1 MKLMRSFY
9 ADKHNRYWR
18 NEISVNKGNSQGL
31 WRTLHGV
38 LGDSAR
44 NDDSPFCADDF
55 AKYFKDK
62 VDSVRAST
70 ATTPLYDVPFRMTSS
85 QADFAAVAV
94 DEVAKLI
101 SSAPNKTCQLD
112 PASTWL
118 VKDMI
123 GLLSPLS
130 FC

>member
-1 MKLMRSFY
+1 MSLS
-9 ADKHNRYWR
+9 
-18 NEISVNKGNSQGL
+18 L
-31 WRTLHGV
+31 T
-38 LGDSAR
+38 GDSAR

-55 AKYFKDK
+55 AKYFKEK

-70 ATTPLYDVPFRMTSS
+70 AMTPLYDVPFRMTSS
-85 QADFAAVAV
+85 LSDFAAVTV

-112 PASTWL
+112 PAPTWL

-123 GLLSPLS
+123 GLLSPFILLLINKS
-130 FC
+130 LTMGCFPQSSRKP

>member
-1 MKLMRSFY
+1 MKLMRLFY

-38 LGDSAR
+38 LGDSTR

-70 ATTPLYDVPFRMTSS
+70 AAMPLYDVPFRMTSS
-85 QADFAAVAV
+85 LSDFAAVTV

-101 SSAPNKTCQLD
+101 SSAPNKTCQ
-112 PASTWL
+112 
-118 VKDMI
+118 I
-123 GLLSPLS
+123 
-130 FC
+130 